1 MHPFQLMGKWIK
13 GEYQMKNVWMIRAD
27 GGNIVD
33 DFREN
38 SVAAIGWN
46 ALKDLSSVQDRDE
59 LRSKIVETY
68 PEYKQGTLRS
78 SVGQVFRFLKEI
90 RSGDHILTYDP
101 GSRSYYLGEVVGEY
115 AYKPSLV
122 SGYPHILP
130 VQWNKESISRDSLT
144 VPTKNHL
151 GSTLTLFKLS
161 KEAVSELG
169 RVVSG
174 EIKKVPDEEEQEVE
188 EQVLGDLLNQSRE
201 LIKDKVNSLDWE
213 EMQELVAGILRAMGY
228 KTKVSSAGPDQ
239 GKDIV
244 ASPDGFGFEA
254 PRIIVEVKHRKGTMG
269 APDIRSFLGGR
280 HQDDKGLYVSTGGF
294 TKDARYEADRASIPL
309 SLMDIDGLVDALLN
323 HYDKLDISIR
333 MLVPLTCV
341 WWPN

>member
-1 MHPFQLMGKWIK
+1 
-13 GEYQMKNVWMIRAD
+13 MKNIWMIRSA
-27 GGNIVD
+27 GGDIVSD
-33 DFREN
+33 LLEY
-38 SVAAIGWN
+38 SVAAIGWG
-46 ALKDLSSVQDRDE
+46 ALKDLAAITNRAS
-59 LRSKIVETY
+59 LREIINSAY
-68 PEYKQGTLRS
+68 PEYKPGTVRS
-78 SVGQVFRFLKEI
+78 SVGQVFRFLREI
-90 RSGDHILTYDP
+90 QVGDQVLTYDP
-101 GSRSYYLGEVVGEY
+101 GARVYYLGEVIGEY
-115 AYKPSLV
+115 EYKPTLV
-122 SGYPHILP
+122 KGYPHTLP
-130 VQWNKESISRDSLT
+130 VRWNTDPILRDSLS

-161 KEAVSELG
+161 REAVAEVG

-174 EIKKVPDEEEQEVE
+174 STKDISDEEAREAE
-188 EQVLGDLLNQSRE
+188 ERVLGDLLNQSRE

-228 KTKVSSAGPDQ
+228 KTKVSPAGPDQ
-239 GKDIV
+239 GKDII

-254 PRIIVEVKHRKGTMG
+254 PRIVVEVKHRKGSMG

-309 SLMDIDGLVDALLN
+309 SLMDIDGVVDAVLN
-323 HYDKLDISIR
+323 YYDKLDVSIR

-341 WWPN
+341 WWPS